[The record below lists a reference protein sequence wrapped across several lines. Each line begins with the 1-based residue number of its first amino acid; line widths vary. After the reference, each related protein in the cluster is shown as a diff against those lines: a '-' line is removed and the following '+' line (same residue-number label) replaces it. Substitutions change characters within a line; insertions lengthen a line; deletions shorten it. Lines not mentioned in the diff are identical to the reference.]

1 MKEIEMEK
9 KTIAKFISL
18 LFFIIAFLYSSLT
31 LSKWCIKNNIA
42 KRQNENLIKEII
54 NVDTINS
61 PDLKHTNI
69 DFEKLKRMNSDV
81 VAWIRINNTNIN
93 YPVLQNKDNDYYLSH
108 SLTKEDSVT
117 GCIFL
122 DYENNN
128 SFTDKNTIVYG
139 HNMKSGLM
147 FADLHKINNGK
158 LGNDIII
165 DVYTPSQTL
174 RYKVFSVYISDI
186 QKLGINHFGGFTYKE
201 FLEYIKSKSNIDFE
215 ANINKNNNILTLSTC
230 NTNSNNSRLLVHAI
244 LQDY

>member
-1 MKEIEMEK
+1 MEK

-18 LFFIIAFLYSSLT
+18 LFFIIVFLYSSLT
-31 LSKWCIKNNIA
+31 LSKWSIENNIA

-69 DFEKLKRMNSDV
+69 DFEKLKQMNSDV

-117 GCIFL
+117 GSIFL

-147 FADLHKINNGK
+147 FADLHKFNNGK

-174 RYKVFSVYISDI
+174 RYKVFSVYISDV
-186 QKLGINHFGGFTYKE
+186 QKLGINYFGGFTYKE
-201 FLEYIKSKSNIDFE
+201 FLEYIKSKSNIDFQ
-215 ANINKNNNILTLSTC
+215 ANINENNNILTLSTC

-244 LQDY
+244 LQDYSN